1 MCLTNI
7 LNNYCTCLFFGFILL
22 LLGVA
27 LYTGN
32 DYNVVDKSM
41 EKKLSLVFTCI
52 GSLLVLS
59 YIFSCLCYKKKY
71 KRIRRHSSFDNYDNL
86 P

>member
-1 MCLTNI
+1 MCFINI
-7 LNNYCTCLFFGFILL
+7 LNNYCTCLFIGVILL
-22 LLGVA
+22 LLGAA

-32 DYNVVDKSM
+32 DYNVVDKNI
-41 EKKLSLVFTCI
+41 EKKLSLVFLCF

-59 YIFSCLCYKKKY
+59 YIFSCLCSKKKY
-71 KRIRRHSSFDNYDNL
+71 KKIRRHSSFDNYDNF

>member
-7 LNNYCTCLFFGFILL
+7 LNNYCTCLFVGLIML

-27 LYTGN
+27 LYYGK
-32 DYNVVDKSM
+32 DYNVLDKNL
-41 EKKLSLVFTCI
+41 EQKLCIVFICF
-52 GSLLVLS
+52 GSLLVSS
-59 YIFSCLCYKKKY
+59 YIFTCVCNKKKY
-71 KRIRRHSSFDNYDNL
+71 KKLRRHSSFDNYSNL